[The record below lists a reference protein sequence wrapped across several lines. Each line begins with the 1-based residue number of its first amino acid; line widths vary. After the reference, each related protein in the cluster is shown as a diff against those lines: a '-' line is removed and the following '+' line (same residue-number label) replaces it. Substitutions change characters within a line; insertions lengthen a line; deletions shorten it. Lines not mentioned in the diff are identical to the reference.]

1 MERNKSDVVRGVVI
15 GVIVAVVIALGIA
28 IKGSAVTGLITGG
41 ILGLI
46 AGVVTATVGR
56 RIVTFIQE
64 AIVELKRVSWPTK
77 EESWTHTRV
86 VLLVMAVC
94 ALYLGLLDAALT
106 WLMAKISVSA

>member
-15 GVIVAVVIALGIA
+15 GVIVGVVIALGIA
-28 IKGSAVTGLITGG
+28 IKGNAITGLVTGG

-46 AGVVTATVGR
+46 TGVVPASAGR
-56 RIVTFIQE
+56 RIITFIQE
-64 AIVELKRVSWPTK
+64 AIVELKRVAWPTK

-106 WLMAKISVSA
+106 WLMAKINVAA